1 MTLSTSNTQP
11 PRYALS
17 VTEFCAACSI
27 GRSTFYEEVKAG
39 RIRILKAGKRTLI
52 ASTEAHRWLDSLA
65 AE

>member
-1 MTLSTSNTQP
+1 MTLSPSDPQT

-17 VTEFCAACSI
+17 VNEFCSACSI

-52 ASTEAHRWLDSLA
+52 ASTEAQRWLDSLA
-65 AE
+65 TN

>member
-1 MTLSTSNTQP
+1 MTLSTSDLQT

-17 VTEFCAACSI
+17 VAEFCAACSI

-52 ASTEAHRWLDSLA
+52 ASTEAQRWLDSLA
-65 AE
+65 AD